1 MVRVADYVASFLEQR
16 NIKHVFTVTGGGAMF
31 LNDGLAKNKNIKG
44 IFNHHEQACAMAALG
59 YSKVNNQIAVVMP
72 TTGCGGTNTITGLL
86 DAWQDSNKVVF
97 ISGNVNKKETTYCSS
112 IPLRKFGVQEANI
125 IEIVKPITKYA
136 IMITEAD
143 SIAYHLEKAFY
154 LCESGR
160 PGPVWIDIPLDIQG
174 SYIDPS
180 SLIHFTP
187 EENIEEN
194 NNYLEVLEQY
204 LKNSKRPVVI
214 AGYGLYL
221 ANAQNEFIKFIEK
234 YNLPVTFTYLG
245 VDLLPSTHPL
255 YVGRLGTKGDRAGN
269 FAVQN
274 SDLIISLGSSLSVSV
289 TGFRYDTFAREAKKF
304 IVDIDKHEHKKNTI
318 NIDHEVNMD
327 VKEFLQSSLSI
338 DYITDQTW
346 ISKCINWRDKWP
358 VFEKSYHNT
367 KKGINIYYFLHE
379 LSKHNK
385 PDAITIS
392 DAGSAYYTTSQAIQ
406 IQQQQRYVTSGA
418 QADMGFT
425 LPASIGV
432 AVASNSD
439 NIIGITGDGS
449 FQMNIQELQTIVNYN
464 LPIKLFV
471 LNNGGYLSIRNTM
484 DKFFEGRHYGTDTKS
499 GLSFPSV
506 KKIAHAYGLPYYKL
520 KNSKDLKEK
529 LPKILETKGPSLI
542 EVICPFKQDIVPSS
556 STKQNEEGK
565 LVSQPL
571 ENMYPFLS
579 ENEFKQEMIIKP
591 IL

>member
-1 MVRVADYVASFLEQR
+1 
-16 NIKHVFTVTGGGAMF
+16 
-31 LNDGLAKNKNIKG
+31 
-44 IFNHHEQACAMAALG
+44 
-59 YSKVNNQIAVVMP
+59 
-72 TTGCGGTNTITGLL
+72 
-86 DAWQDSNKVVF
+86 
-97 ISGNVNKKETTYCSS
+97 
-112 IPLRKFGVQEANI
+112 
-125 IEIVKPITKYA
+125 
-136 IMITEAD
+136 MITEAN
-143 SIAYHLEKAFY
+143 SIAYHLEKAFH

-174 SYIDPS
+174 SYINPDD
-180 SLIHFTP
+180 LLHFTP
-187 EENIEEN
+187 EEDIKEN

-204 LKNSKRPVVI
+204 LKNSERPIVI

-221 ANAQNEFIKFIEK
+221 ANAQDEFVKFIEK
-234 YNLPVTFTYLG
+234 YNLPVAFTYLG

-274 SDLIISLGSSLSVSV
+274 SDLVISLGSSLSVSV

-318 NIDHEVNMD
+318 NIDYEVNID
-327 VKEFLQSSLSI
+327 VKEFLQASLSI
-338 DYITDQTW
+338 DYNTNQTW
-346 ISKCINWRDKWP
+346 IEKCISWRDKWP
-358 VFEKSYHNT
+358 VFEKSYQNT
-367 KKGINIYYFLHE
+367 KHGINIYYFLHE

-464 LPIKLFV
+464 LPIKIFV

-499 GLSFPSV
+499 GLSFPSI
-506 KKIAHAYGLPYYKL
+506 KKIAHAYDLPYYKL

-529 LPKILETKGPSLI
+529 LPVILETKGPSLI
-542 EVICPFKQDIVPSS
+542 EVICPFKQNIVPSS

-571 ENMYPFLS
+571 ENMFPFLS
-579 ENEFKQEMIIKP
+579 DNEFKQEMIIKP